1 MSQKYE
7 WENSEVDLDFTHEQ
21 YDGKPS
27 DAIKKAKENILKYL
41 KKGNISQE
49 QKEIYS
55 AIYNALNYYSIMRIL
70 SWNVN

>member
-27 DAIKKAKENILKYL
+27 DAIKKAKENI
-41 KKGNISQE
+41 
-49 QKEIYS
+49 
-55 AIYNALNYYSIMRIL
+55 
-70 SWNVN
+70 